1 MAERQALRYQVL
13 DSSGVPIAGANIQVA
28 QLDTT
33 TDITQTMYAGLT
45 GATTVANPLVSDAS
59 GWVQAYFDGTD
70 AVTLKRVTVIPTK
83 TGFTFTTRNVQLG
96 SDYGVLDDGVAPIK
110 ATSVEATDRF
120 NMARGS
126 AGDPT
131 SLQVGDMWYNTTT
144 NTLQWENNTGT
155 QTVSSTTGDITGVTA
170 GDGLTGGG
178 VSGDVT
184 LDVGDGNAIVASAD
198 AVDVSV
204 NAASSAAAALAGDD
218 KILISDTDDSN
229 TTKSA
234 TISQINPTMLDGGN
248 NMVYYTDSSGDVTE
262 LPLGASGEVLTSAGA
277 TSPPTFSAIPPEPT
291 VGANK
296 TMYSNNSDVVSG
308 VAFGA
313 SGTVLTS
320 AGTSSA
326 PTWEVLSAG
335 GGVWSTTSGDAV
347 AISIGDVVN
356 LKPDGTVI
364 KVQTSYSVGLQKQ
377 ASQPTYT
384 AFSYYI
390 SMMMQQSFYANGTH
404 WISAMQPSNKWG
416 LIPCTVTGGAT
427 STATIGTAQ
436 ETPDLI
442 DSGTCAGAAMWDST
456 AGAMVALWQDN
467 ATGYIYGSIGTV
479 TGTGSTA
486 TISWT
491 AKILVNG
498 EGTQFIELIDTA
510 GANGGLTAIY
520 RRTSTGAS
528 RFINLIMN
536 GTKTGWSTIN
546 ISNGANVLQPNSGS
560 AGVYVRRSFATAF
573 NTTDNSTLCHMYY
586 DSASN
591 VFYTSTLTLSGGATG
606 TWGWQNWYNNS
617 GWAGSTLVPSGMN
630 VIYDPTSQRFLS
642 NFVTGNGE
650 TTYRQ
655 VLMMQEATGSTITHK
670 DEIHYNASRVTN
682 GLYNV
687 YSAIGNQGYYFATG
701 NIARSQTGTIL
712 ALTSQGS
719 STEIQRIVVT
729 TSPSETIRIT
739 GTATPTDFLD
749 SAQGSTSYWSQCLS
763 NDAPDKD
770 FLMIGVY
777 WSGTGYAQGISA
789 QLASTS
795 VTEWVGIAK
804 TATTSSGE
812 AIDVNVLGAIDETQT
827 GLTVGDDYYVQDDG
841 SVGTT
846 VVATDRKI
854 GRAIAANR
862 LLIENTGV
870 GTT

>member
-1 MAERQALRYQVL
+1 MPTVNGPDE
-13 DSSGVPIAGANIQVA
+13 I
-28 QLDTT
+28 TT
-33 TDITQTMYAGLT
+33 L
-45 GATTVANPLVSDAS
+45 
-59 GWVQAYFDGTD
+59 
-70 AVTLKRVTVIPTK
+70 
-83 TGFTFTTRNVQLG
+83 
-96 SDYGVLDDGVAPIK
+96 
-110 ATSVEATDRF
+110 E
-120 NMARGS
+120 
-126 AGDPT
+126 
-131 SLQVGDMWYNTTT
+131 
-144 NTLQWENNTGT
+144 
-155 QTVSSTTGDITGVTA
+155 
-170 GDGLTGGG
+170 
-178 VSGDVT
+178 
-184 LDVGDGNAIVASAD
+184 
-198 AVDVSV
+198 
-204 NAASSAAAALAGDD
+204 
-218 KILISDTDDSN
+218 
-229 TTKSA
+229 
-234 TISQINPTMLDGGN
+234 GGN
-248 NMVYYTDSSGDVTE
+248 DKVFYSNNNGAIIE
-262 LPLGASGEVLTSAGA
+262 LPLGAAETVLTSAGA
-277 TSPPTFSAIPPEPT
+277 TS
-291 VGANK
+291 
-296 TMYSNNSDVVSG
+296 
-308 VAFGA
+308 
-313 SGTVLTS
+313 
-320 AGTSSA
+320 A
-326 PTWEVLSAG
+326 PTWEAIAAG

-384 AFSYYI
+384 TFSYYI
-390 SMMMQQSFYANGTH
+390 AMMMQQSFYANGTH

-442 DSGTCAGAAMWDST
+442 DTGTCAGAAMWDST

-510 GANGGLTAIY
+510 GATGGLTAIY

-573 NTTDNSTLCHMYY
+573 NTTDNSTICHMYY
-586 DSASN
+586 DSSAN
-591 VFYTSTLTLSGGATG
+591 VFYTSTLALSGGATG

-617 GWAGSTLVPSGMN
+617 GWAGTTLVPSGMN

-650 TTYRQ
+650 TTYRE
-655 VLMMQEATGSTITHK
+655 VLMSQEATGSTINHK
-670 DEIHYNASRVTN
+670 SEIHYNASRVTN

-687 YSAIGNQGYYFATG
+687 YSSIGNGGYYMATG

-719 STEIQRIVVT
+719 NTEIQRIAVT
-729 TSPSETIRIT
+729 TTPSETIRIT

-749 SAQGSTSYWSQCLS
+749 AGQGTTSYWSQCLS
-763 NDAPDKD
+763 NNAPDKD

-777 WSGTGYAQGISA
+777 WSGTGYAQGVSA

-804 TATTSSGE
+804 TATTGSGE

-827 GLTVGDDYYVQDDG
+827 GLTVGSDYYVQDDG
-841 SVGTT
+841 SLSTG
-846 VVATDRKI
+846 VVATDRKV